1 MQHGEDIK
9 FCVQCAEV
17 FPSAPWEE
25 ITCPECGY
33 SISESEYEKLLNIG
47 SSVFD
52 YHTDSTNKEISDT
65 EYSKVYPELMII
77 EVSELLKFVSMTVAS
92 GVIGSGSWEVT
103 KKGLSKVVEN
113 YGKLKGKKS
122 PEYLEAKKLV
132 DSEKGLSEIAESSSK
147 RFKLKKSRKKGF
159 FKLFKKAPE
168 LDTELLSVLED
179 LYPDSLKGGKI
190 DTQFLEEAIAELNRR
205 RQAEKK
211 ALQLDIWK
219 NV

>member
-17 FPSAPWEE
+17 FSSAGGE
-25 ITCPECGY
+25 IVTCPECSY

-47 SSVFD
+47 SSVYD
-52 YHTDSTNKEISDT
+52 YHTDPTNKEISDA
-65 EYSKVYPELMII
+65 EYSLVYPELMII

-103 KKGLSKVVEN
+103 KKGLNKVIEN

-122 PEYLEAKKLV
+122 PEYLEAKRLI
-132 DSEKGLSEIAESSSK
+132 DSEEGLREIADSSSR
-147 RFKLKKSRKKGF
+147 RFKLKKTKRKGF

-168 LDTELLSVLED
+168 LDTELVNVLED
-179 LYPDSLKGGKI
+179 LHPDSLKGGKI
-190 DTQFLEEAIAELNRR
+190 DTQFIEEAIAELNRR
-205 RQAEKK
+205 HQEEKK